1 MRCLIATGYIN
12 FRMRAM
18 VVSFFVFN
26 LWQDWKELH
35 FLARQFLD
43 YEPGIHY
50 PQLQMQSGV
59 TGINTIRIYNPIKN
73 SQVHDSDGTFIKTW
87 LPELKQ
93 VPIELIHEPWKMSM
107 MEQALY
113 SVKIGTDYPF
123 PIVDIE
129 ESRKTASDIV
139 WRYRKTDKVK
149 SEGKRIL
156 KKHVNTESAART
168 ATRSK
173 K

>member
-1 MRCLIATGYIN
+1 
-12 FRMRAM
+12 M

-26 LWQDWKELH
+26 LWQDWRELH

-73 SQVHDSDGTFIKTW
+73 SQEHDTEGLFIKQWVT
-87 LPELKQ
+87 ELKNI
-93 VPIELIHEPWKMSM
+93 PAILIHEPWKLSF
-107 MEQALY
+107 MEQQIY
-113 SVKIGTDYPF
+113 QCIIDKDYPA

-129 ESRKTASDIV
+129 LSRKKASDIV
-139 WRYRKTDKVK
+139 WAFRKQDNVTA
-149 SEGKRIL
+149 EGKRIAQKHTNNAKSRSV
-156 KKHVNTESAART
+156 KKEPTKNVKA
-168 ATRSK
+168 
-173 K
+173 